1 MLGYTI
7 TRLALDDLPNWL
19 TFLKEDL
26 NLKAL
31 GLSVVRL
38 PAGKGYTIMHQ
49 HEEQEEV
56 YMVLSGRGIIHID
69 GKDIPL
75 QEGDFV
81 NVVPESK
88 RALKAADNSDL
99 IFICAGAVSTGKY
112 PKSPKSR
119 ALIDDGIPDYDSV
132 PPWYEGN
139 EKIAEI
145 NQLLKIER
153 EARKE

>member
-31 GLSVVRL
+31 GLSVARL

-69 GKDIPL
+69 GKDISL

-88 RALKAADNSDL
+88 RALKAANDSDL

-145 NQLLKIER
+145 NKRLKNER
-153 EARKE
+153 EDRKK

>member
-1 MLGYTI
+1 MPGFTKKH
-7 TRLALDDLPNWL
+7 LDLKNIPNWL

-26 NLKAL
+26 SLKAL
-31 GLSVVRL
+31 GLSVARL

-49 HEEQEEV
+49 HKEQEEV
-56 YMVLSGRGIIHID
+56 YMVLSGRGIMHID
-69 GKDIPL
+69 GEDISL
-75 QEGDFV
+75 QEGDFI

-99 IFICAGAVSTGKY
+99 IFICAGAVSTGEY
-112 PKSPKSR
+112 PKSPNSR
-119 ALIDDGIPDYDSV
+119 ALIDDGIPDYDNV

-139 EKIAEI
+139 EKIAKI
-145 NQLLKIER
+145 NQRLKNER

>member
-1 MLGYTI
+1 MLGYSK
-7 TRLALDDLPNWL
+7 TRLDFDELPNWL

-26 NLKAL
+26 NLMAL
-31 GLSVVRL
+31 GLSIARL

-56 YMVLSGRGIIHID
+56 YMVISGQGIIHID
-69 GKDIPL
+69 GEDIPL
-75 QEGDFV
+75 QKGDFI

-88 RALKAADNSDL
+88 RALKAADDSDL

-112 PKSPKSR
+112 PKNPNSR
-119 ALIDDGIPDYDSV
+119 ALIDDGIPDYNNV

-145 NQLLKIER
+145 NQRLKHER
-153 EARKE
+153 ETRKE

>member
-1 MLGYTI
+1 MLGYTK
-7 TRLALDDLPNWL
+7 TRLDLDDLPNWL

-31 GLSVVRL
+31 GLSVARL

-69 GKDIPL
+69 CKDISL

-88 RALKAADNSDL
+88 RALKAANDSDL

-145 NQLLKIER
+145 NKRLKNER
-153 EARKE
+153 EDRKK

>member
-1 MLGYTI
+1 MLGYTK
-7 TRLALDDLPNWL
+7 TRLDLDDLPNWL

-31 GLSVVRL
+31 GLSVARL

-69 GKDIPL
+69 GKDISL

-88 RALKAADNSDL
+88 RALKAANDSDL

-145 NQLLKIER
+145 NKRLKNER
-153 EARKE
+153 EDQKK

>member
-1 MLGYTI
+1 MLGYTK
-7 TRLALDDLPNWL
+7 TRLDLDDLPNWL

-31 GLSVVRL
+31 GLSVARL

-69 GKDIPL
+69 GKDISL

-88 RALKAADNSDL
+88 RALKAANDSDL

-132 PPWYEGN
+132 PPWYKGN

-145 NQLLKIER
+145 NKRLKNER
-153 EARKE
+153 EDRKK

>member
-1 MLGYTI
+1 MLGYTK
-7 TRLALDDLPNWL
+7 TRLDLDDLPNWL

-31 GLSVVRL
+31 GLSVARL

-69 GKDIPL
+69 GKDISL

-88 RALKAADNSDL
+88 RALKAANDSDL

-145 NQLLKIER
+145 NKRLKNEG
-153 EARKE
+153 EDRKK

>member
-1 MLGYTI
+1 VPGFKKKH
-7 TRLALDDLPNWL
+7 LDLQHLPNWL

-26 NLKAL
+26 SLKAL

-56 YMVLSGRGIIHID
+56 YMVINGRGIIHID
-69 GKDIPL
+69 GEDISL
-75 QEGDFV
+75 QKGDFI

-88 RALKAADNSDL
+88 RALKAADDSDL

-112 PKSPKSR
+112 PKSSNSK
-119 ALIDDGIPDYDSV
+119 ALIDDGIPDYDNV
-132 PPWYEGN
+132 PPWYESN
-139 EKIAEI
+139 KKIAEI
-145 NQLLKIER
+145 NQRLKNDR
-153 EARKE
+153 EARKG

>member
-1 MLGYTI
+1 MLGYTK
-7 TRLALDDLPNWL
+7 TRLDLDGLPNWL

-31 GLSVVRL
+31 GLSVARL

-69 GKDIPL
+69 GKDISL

-88 RALKAADNSDL
+88 RALKAANDSDL

-145 NQLLKIER
+145 NKRLKNER
-153 EARKE
+153 EDRKK

>member
-1 MLGYTI
+1 MPGYTKM
-7 TRLALDDLPNWL
+7 RLDLKSLPNWL

-31 GLSVVRL
+31 GVSVARL

-69 GKDIPL
+69 GEDISL
-75 QEGDFV
+75 QEGDFI

-112 PKSPKSR
+112 PKSTKSR
-119 ALIDDGIPDYDSV
+119 ALIDDGIPDYDNV

-139 EKIAEI
+139 KKIAEI
-145 NQLLKIER
+145 NKRLKHER
-153 EARKE
+153 KARKE

>member
-1 MLGYTI
+1 MLGYTK
-7 TRLALDDLPNWL
+7 TRLDLKNLPNWL

-31 GLSVVRL
+31 GLSVARL

-69 GKDIPL
+69 GEDISL
-75 QEGDFV
+75 REGDFV

-88 RALKAADNSDL
+88 RALKAADDSDL

-112 PKSPKSR
+112 PKNAKSR
-119 ALIDDGIPDYDSV
+119 ALIDDGIPDYDNV

-139 EKIAEI
+139 KKIAEI
-145 NQLLKIER
+145 NKRLKHER

>member
-1 MLGYTI
+1 MLGYSK
-7 TRLALDDLPNWL
+7 TRLDFDDIPNWL

-26 NLKAL
+26 NLMAL
-31 GLSVVRL
+31 GLSIARL

-56 YMVLSGRGIIHID
+56 YMVISGQGIIHID
-69 GKDIPL
+69 GEDIPL
-75 QEGDFV
+75 QKGDFI

-88 RALKAADNSDL
+88 RALKAADDSDL

-112 PKSPKSR
+112 PKNPNYR
-119 ALIDDGIPDYDSV
+119 ALIDDGIPDYNNV

-145 NQLLKIER
+145 NQRLKHER
-153 EARKE
+153 ETRKE

>member
-1 MLGYTI
+1 MLGYTK
-7 TRLALDDLPNWL
+7 TRLDLDDLPNWL
-19 TFLKEDL
+19 TFLKEEL

-31 GLSVVRL
+31 GLSVARL

-69 GKDIPL
+69 GKDISL

-88 RALKAADNSDL
+88 RALKAANDSDL

-145 NQLLKIER
+145 NKRLKNER
-153 EARKE
+153 EDRKK

>member
-1 MLGYTI
+1 MPGFTKKH
-7 TRLALDDLPNWL
+7 LDLQHIPNWL

-26 NLKAL
+26 SLKAL

-38 PAGKGYTIMHQ
+38 PAGKVYTIMHQ

-56 YMVLSGRGIIHID
+56 YMVINGRGIIHID
-69 GKDIPL
+69 GEDISL
-75 QEGDFV
+75 KKGDFI

-88 RALKAADNSDL
+88 RALKAADDSDL

-112 PKSPKSR
+112 PKSPNSR
-119 ALIDDGIPDYDSV
+119 AVIDDGIPDYENV

-145 NQLLKIER
+145 NQRIKNER

>member
-1 MLGYTI
+1 MLGYTK
-7 TRLALDDLPNWL
+7 TRLDLDDLPNWL

-31 GLSVVRL
+31 GLSVARL

-56 YMVLSGRGIIHID
+56 YMILSGRGIIHID
-69 GKDIPL
+69 GKDISL

-88 RALKAADNSDL
+88 RALKAANDSDL

-145 NQLLKIER
+145 NKRLKNER
-153 EARKE
+153 EDRKK

>member
-1 MLGYTI
+1 
-7 TRLALDDLPNWL
+7 
-19 TFLKEDL
+19 
-26 NLKAL
+26 
-31 GLSVVRL
+31 
-38 PAGKGYTIMHQ
+38 MHQ

-69 GKDIPL
+69 GEDISL
-75 QEGDFV
+75 QKGDFI

-88 RALKAADNSDL
+88 RALKAADDSDL

-112 PKSPKSR
+112 PKSPNSK
-119 ALIDDGIPDYDSV
+119 ALIDDGIPDYDNV

-145 NQLLKIER
+145 NQRLKNDH